1 MTQIAEQYFIDSFL
15 NGFEGW
21 AAWRRTRIPQIKPGP
36 SVLSPIPVR
45 YVYSDNEQN
54 NPSLVDWVNENMG
67 GKMPDHN
74 VKLWFQP

>member
-1 MTQIAEQYFIDSFL
+1 MVQIAEQYYIDSFL

-21 AAWRRTRIPQIKPGP
+21 ASWRRTGVPNIQPGP
-36 SVLSPIPVR
+36 SVRTNIPVR

-54 NPSLVDWVNENMG
+54 NPKLVDWVNEHMG

-74 VKLWFQP
+74 VKVWFQP